1 MITMFCIKRGWDE
14 HFAVW
19 YASWY
24 ENVRLRNDDVRL
36 VVFECGG
43 REECARTTETI
54 REIGAGGIVVE
65 WRPRCW
71 VEEIERVIGRDVT
84 DNDFCIKRSSIN
96 YALARLEA
104 LDWLSV
110 VCKGDIICH
119 VDLDTLFVR
128 PWVNISKQLRYWVD
142 NGAEMVGV
150 DEWCCSKDYLID
162 MHPACWGDGRL
173 NYINGGLIF
182 FIQPK
187 PDNVKRFTVWL
198 KSRKELAEFR
208 CLEQDWLNDP
218 NEFDVQRIGVLPP
231 RYNFTWNHLR
241 VMGHGYPV
249 MVHYYGDIKPWG
261 AGEVDSCVWKY
272 GFWEEYLGWLSRVR
286 WLVSGEFYDN
296 TVRRILTVTSEL
308 RDDFTKARSGV
319 VVPECNDKGEGG
331 DNE

>member
-24 ENVRLRNDDVRL
+24 ENVRLHNADVRL
-36 VVFECGG
+36 VVFECGD
-43 REECARTTETI
+43 RDDCARTAETI
-54 REIGAGGIVVE
+54 REIGAGGSVIDWSE
-65 WRPRCW
+65 CDW
-71 VEEIERVIGRDVT
+71 VRVIERCFGRVLT
-84 DNDFCIKRSSIN
+84 DDDFCIPVRSIN

-104 LDWLSV
+104 LDWLSGK
-110 VCKGDIICH
+110 CKGDIICH

-128 PWVNISKQLRYWVD
+128 RWVNISKQLRYWVD
-142 NGAEMVGV
+142 KGAEMVGV

-162 MHPACWGDGRL
+162 MHPAGWGDGRL

-182 FIQPK
+182 FMHSK
-187 PDNVKRFTVWL
+187 CDNVKRFTEWL
-198 KSRKELAEFR
+198 SSKDDLAECR
-208 CLEQDWLNDP
+208 CLEQDWINDP
-218 NEFDVQRIGVLPP
+218 NEFDAQRIGILPS

-241 VMGHGYPV
+241 VRKCGYPV
-249 MVHYYGDIKPWG
+249 MVHYYGDIKPWSV
-261 AGEVDSCVWKY
+261 GEVDSCVWKY

-308 RDDFTKARSGV
+308 RSEFTKARSGV
-319 VVPECNDKGEGG
+319 VVPECNDKDGG

>member
-36 VVFECGG
+36 VVFECGD
-43 REECARTTETI
+43 RDERARTTETI

-65 WRPRCW
+65 WRPHCW
-71 VEEIERVIGRDVT
+71 VEDIERIIGRDVT
-84 DNDFCIKRSSIN
+84 DDDFCIKRSSID
-96 YALARLEA
+96 YAVTRLEA

-110 VCKGDIICH
+110 VCKGDVICH
-119 VDLDTLFVR
+119 VDLDTLFIR
-128 PWVNISKQLRYWVD
+128 PWFSISKQLRYYVD

-150 DEWCCSKDYLID
+150 DEWCCSKAYLTD
-162 MHPACWGDGRL
+162 MHPKGWGDRRSAYM
-173 NYINGGLIF
+173 NSGLVF
-182 FIQPK
+182 YVSPTNDHTERFLK
-187 PDNVKRFTVWL
+187 WVRSKSYVK
-198 KSRKELAEFR
+198 EFC

-218 NEFDVQRIGVLPP
+218 DEFDVQRIGALPP

-241 VMGHGYPV
+241 VRGYGYPV
-249 MVHYYGDIKPWG
+249 MVHYYGDIKPWLG
-261 AGEVDSCVWKY
+261 DSEVDSCVWKY

-286 WLVSGEFYDN
+286 WLVSGEFYDS

-319 VVPECNDKGEGG
+319 VVPECNDKGS

>member
-1 MITMFCIKRGWDE
+1 MITMFCIKRGWSE

-24 ENVRLRNDDVRL
+24 ENVRLRNDNVRL
-36 VVFECGG
+36 VVFECGD
-43 REECARTTETI
+43 RDERVRTTETI

-65 WRPRCW
+65 WRPHCW
-71 VEEIERVIGRDVT
+71 VEEIERIIGREVT
-84 DNDFCIKRSSIN
+84 DEDFCIKRSSID
-96 YALARLEA
+96 YAVTRLEA

-128 PWVNISKQLRYWVD
+128 PWVSISKQLQYYVD
-142 NGAEMVGV
+142 NDAEMVGV

-162 MHPACWGDGRL
+162 MHPKGWGDDRL
-173 NYINGGLIF
+173 FYINSGMVFYVSPTNDHTERFL
-182 FIQPK
+182 K
-187 PDNVKRFTVWL
+187 WVRSKSDVK
-198 KSRKELAEFR
+198 EFC

-241 VMGHGYPV
+241 VQGYGYPV

-261 AGEVDSCVWKY
+261 NGEVDSCVWKY

-286 WLVSGEFYDN
+286 WLVSGEFYN
-296 TVRRILTVTSEL
+296 AIARRILTVTSEL
-308 RDDFTKARSGV
+308 RNDFTKARSGV
-319 VVPECNDKGEGG
+319 RVGAGVN

>member
-36 VVFECGG
+36 VVFECGD
-43 REECARTTETI
+43 RDDCVRTTETI

-65 WRPRCW
+65 WRPHCW
-71 VEEIERVIGRDVT
+71 VEEIERRFGRVLT
-84 DNDFCIKRSSIN
+84 DDDFCIPVRSIN

-142 NGAEMVGV
+142 NGAEMVGI

-162 MHPACWGDGRL
+162 MHPTGWGDARL

-182 FIQPK
+182 FIRPK
-187 PDNVKRFTVWL
+187 SDNVKRFTEWFSS
-198 KSRKELAEFR
+198 KDDLAECR

-218 NEFDVQRIGVLPP
+218 NEFDAQRIGVLPS

-241 VMGHGYPV
+241 VRKCGYPV
-249 MVHYYGDIKPWG
+249 MVHYYGDVKPWSDG
-261 AGEVDSCVWKY
+261 GVDSCVWKY

-319 VVPECNDKGEGG
+319 VVPECNDKDGG

>member
-1 MITMFCIKRGWDE
+1 MITMYCIKRGWSE

-24 ENVRLRNDDVRL
+24 ENVRLCNDDVRL
-36 VVFECGG
+36 IVFECGG

-65 WRPRCW
+65 WQPHCW
-71 VEEIERVIGRDVT
+71 VEVIERRFGRVLT
-84 DNDFCIKRSSIN
+84 DDDFCIPVRSIN

-104 LDWLSV
+104 LDWLAG

-119 VDLDTLFVR
+119 IDLDTLFVR
-128 PWVNISKQLRYWVD
+128 PWGNISKQLRYWVD

-162 MHPACWGDGRL
+162 MHPAGWGDSRL

-187 PDNVKRFTVWL
+187 CDNVKRFTEWL
-198 KSRKELAEFR
+198 NSKKDLAECR

-218 NEFDVQRIGVLPP
+218 DEFDAQRVGVLPS

-241 VMGHGYPV
+241 VRRYGYPV
-249 MVHYYGDIKPWG
+249 VVHYYGDIKPWSD
-261 AGEVDSCVWKY
+261 GEVDSCVWKY

-308 RDDFTKARSGV
+308 RNDFTKARSGV
-319 VVPECNDKGEGG
+319 VPEHNDEGV

>member
-1 MITMFCIKRGWDE
+1 MITMYCIKRGWSE

-24 ENVRLRNDDVRL
+24 ENVRLHNDDVRL

-43 REECARTTETI
+43 REERVRTAKTM
-54 REIGAGGIVVE
+54 REIGAGGSVIEWTESDWVSMVE
-65 WRPRCW
+65 G
-71 VEEIERVIGRDVT
+71 RVGRELT
-84 DNDFCIKRSSIN
+84 DDDFCIPKASIN

-128 PWVNISKQLRYWVD
+128 PWVGISRQLKYYVD

-150 DEWCCSKDYLID
+150 DEWCCSKGYLTD
-162 MHPACWGDGRL
+162 MHPTGWGDGRL

-187 PDNVKRFTVWL
+187 SNNVKRFKRWFDE
-198 KSRKELAEFR
+198 REELAECR

-218 NEFDVQRIGVLPP
+218 DEFDAQRIGVLPS

-241 VMGHGYPV
+241 VHGYGYPV
-249 MVHYYGDIKPWG
+249 MVHYYGDVKPWNDCD
-261 AGEVDSCVWKY
+261 VDGCVWKY
-272 GFWEEYLGWLSRVR
+272 GFWEEYLAWLSRVR

-308 RDDFTKARSGV
+308 RNDFTKARLGV
-319 VVPECNDKGEGG
+319 TVESWEVDDDE
-331 DNE
+331 

>member
-36 VVFECGG
+36 VVFECGD
-43 REECARTTETI
+43 RDDRTRTAETI
-54 REIGAGGIVVE
+54 REIGAGGIVVA
-65 WRPRCW
+65 WRPHCW
-71 VEEIERVIGRDVT
+71 VEEIERIVGRGIT
-84 DNDFCIKRSSIN
+84 DADFCIKRDSIN

-110 VCKGDIICH
+110 VCKGDVICH

-142 NGAEMVGV
+142 NGAEMAGV
-150 DEWCCSKDYLID
+150 DEWCCSKEYLID
-162 MHPACWGDGRL
+162 MHPKGWGDDRL
-173 NYINGGLIF
+173 FYMNSGLVFYISPTNDHTERFL
-182 FIQPK
+182 K
-187 PDNVKRFTVWL
+187 WVRSKSNVK
-198 KSRKELAEFR
+198 EFC
-208 CLEQDWLNDP
+208 CLEQDWLNDL
-218 NEFDVQRIGVLPP
+218 NEFDPQTIGVLPSK
-231 RYNFTWNHLR
+231 YNFTWNHLR
-241 VMGHGYPV
+241 VKGYGYPV
-249 MVHYYGDIKPWG
+249 MVHYYGDVKPWG
-261 AGEVDSCVWKY
+261 VGEVDSCIWKY

-308 RDDFTKARSGV
+308 RDDFTKARSGISV
-319 VVPECNDKGEGG
+319 SAGVDY
-331 DNE
+331 NE